1 MNYEDVKQANDW
13 VSYLN
18 EHYIENVG
26 GAPVFVFKL
35 DKKATKI
42 DPLYGEEIGG
52 RIYLRPFKIKAIHL
66 INPFEF
72 MFKDNVIGE
81 YENETKSFNFNLTQ
95 VVQKMKSL
103 KTKPLSTLQI
113 SSDDKHSIEK
123 KNDIITLFNN
133 GITVRKFDLNIYQ
146 TIEEFGTVL
155 STYIPVSM
163 SGEDD
168 YSRNIQNFNETNFS
182 GSTLLLKTFNKEY
195 KNCSDVI
202 EEGDLIYVE
211 DNNVL
216 YEVTNAQVAG
226 NFGWKYQM
234 WNVKCDK
241 SYPYVEY
248 NKLKSKIYGFSDI
261 DFGYRR

>member
-1 MNYEDVKQANDW
+1 MNYEDIKQANDW
-13 VSYLN
+13 VSSLN

-26 GAPVFVFKL
+26 GAPVFIFKL

-52 RIYLRPFKIKAIHL
+52 RIYLRPFKIKALHV

-72 MFKDNVIGE
+72 MFKDNLIGE
-81 YENETKSFNFNLTQ
+81 YENETKSFNFNLNQ
-95 VVQKMKSL
+95 MVQKMKSL
-103 KTKPLSTLQI
+103 KEEPLSMLQVT
-113 SSDDKHSIEK
+113 STGKHSIEK
-123 KNDIITLFNN
+123 KNGFIILYEN
-133 GITVRKFDLNIYQ
+133 GIILDKIDLSIFQTV
-146 TIEEFGTVL
+146 EEVGTKL
-155 STYIPVSM
+155 AENVSV
-163 SGEDD
+163 SLTGEDD
-168 YSRNIQNFNETNFS
+168 YSRNIPNFREVNFS
-182 GSTLLLKTFNKEY
+182 NSTLLLKTFNREY
-195 KNCSDVI
+195 RNCSDVI

-216 YEVTNAQVAG
+216 YEVTNSQVAG

-234 WNVKCDK
+234 WNVKCDR

-248 NKLKSKIYGFSDI
+248 NKLKSKIYGFNNI